1 MFKSVSSPSRR
12 VSTSA
17 NTHNIA
23 SGQAPSRIPAK
34 KSGGLAAKAKSGLK
48 GGFAKAGYGKGT
60 VSYR

>member
-12 VSTSA
+12 VSTSK

-23 SGQAPSRIPAK
+23 TGQAPSRIPAK